1 MNNFTISAR
10 PMQQLLFDSS
20 DFSGCFFSSPTQKE
34 LLFKSYMDTVSSIV
48 PSSIRESRKSRT
60 GRPEYPLIDI
70 LAIWIAKEVFGF
82 DTIASTLD
90 FVKSDSNVRMIAG
103 LGHVPSAAVISRRTG
118 ELREAMG
125 IRHISDM
132 LCRDFYKSRL
142 VCNLSI
148 DSTPIEAREMPVF
161 PEKPRMELKKGRKKR
176 GSKEAAD
183 LEARRAE
190 DRRIEELE
198 ESGPIDEYLSTLNQQ
213 CAISGKKN
221 SKGHM
226 QWRIGYKAHLAVDDH
241 GIIVSY
247 AVTGANV
254 HDSRLAIPLL
264 RMADM
269 NCTFL
274 YALMDGGYSSGRI
287 ESFVRDS
294 GKVPVIDFK
303 ASRNGDKPE
312 MDPAKKYRYRSRTTV
327 ERTNSEMKECF
338 LPAKLYSRGKNALL
352 EIELAI
358 LLTTIKRMDMVLK
371 EERAAR
377 LRKPA

>member
-1 MNNFTISAR
+1 M
-10 PMQQLLFDSS
+10 
-20 DFSGCFFSSPTQKE
+20 
-34 LLFKSYMDTVSSIV
+34 
-48 PSSIRESRKSRT
+48 
-60 GRPEYPLIDI
+60 
-70 LAIWIAKEVFGF
+70 
-82 DTIASTLD
+82 
-90 FVKSDSNVRMIAG
+90 
-103 LGHVPSAAVISRRTG
+103 GH
-118 ELREAMG
+118 
-125 IRHISDM
+125 
-132 LCRDFYKSRL
+132 
-142 VCNLSI
+142 LSI
-148 DSTPIEAREMPVF
+148 DSTIIEAREKPLLRQKP
-161 PEKPRMELKKGRKKR
+161 PERPHLKKGRKKK
-176 GSKEAAD
+176 GSEEEREYQERMGRQQREREACLAEEPENSFSA
-183 LEARRAE
+183 LEMRCSVTAKQNA
-190 DRRIEELE
+190 
-198 ESGPIDEYLSTLNQQ
+198 
-213 CAISGKKN
+213 
-221 SKGHM
+221 KGTK
-226 QWRIGYKAHLAVDDH
+226 QWFVGYKAHLAVDDH

-338 LPAKLYSRGKNALL
+338 LPAKLYSRGKNALF

-377 LRKPA
+377 LRKSA